1 MSINLTITDYS
12 DKSFVVRGDTKIHKE
27 ELKRLSGLFNANLRD
42 GAGWIFPKSKRDVVE
57 RYISSGVVEKKV
69 DKPTSDVSTVATA
82 RSNDKSV
89 DNEALFVQLEKITMR
104 LKDIEIQLSGI
115 ARAVSV
121 LGDSRPPARKQEI
134 QSNDDVDEDCE
145 EEPAK
150 PKRLLR

>member
-42 GAGWIFPKSKRDVVE
+42 GAGWIFSKSKRDDVE
-57 RYISSGVVEKKV
+57 KYISSGVVEKKV
-69 DKPTSDVSTVATA
+69 DKPTSAVSTSSTVA
-82 RSNDKSV
+82 RSVDKSF
-89 DNEALFVQLEKITMR
+89 DNEALIAQLEKITMR
-104 LKDIEIQLSGI
+104 LKDIETQLSGI

-121 LGDSRPPARKQEI
+121 LGTARS
-134 QSNDDVDEDCE
+134 QSNDVVDEECE